1 LRPCPALPPR
11 SAGSLLV
18 RPAACRLAATSYLLS
33 GSGLVVEDIMR
44 NLATAAILLAT
55 LVLGTES
62 ASAAPWCTEYGGARG
77 GGSNC
82 GFYSFE
88 QCMANAWGNGGFCR
102 RNAFEDPY
110 WRGQS
115 VRRYRR

>member
-1 LRPCPALPPR
+1 MVGWGCFVEEPHAHLRH
-11 SAGSLLV
+11 G
-18 RPAACRLAATSYLLS
+18 
-33 GSGLVVEDIMR
+33 IQ
-44 NLATAAILLAT
+44 ILLTT
-55 LVLGTES
+55 LVLGTDA
-62 ASAAPWCTEYGGARG
+62 ASAAPWCTEYGGSGR

-110 WRGQS
+110 WTGRTTY
-115 VRRYRR
+115 RRYRRGD